1 MNIVNKKESVVSFAG
16 DILALVLSLWLTLI
30 IRHFAIPSWE
40 TLSAHIFAF
49 TSLFLVWILIF
60 YIAGLYDRLNTMARH
75 HLPKLLFN
83 AQIIN
88 VVVAVLF
95 FYFVPFF
102 LVTPK
107 VILFIYLCVSLGLL
121 LLWRVFIRPRF
132 YFSEPQKSLLIAHGE
147 EMRELREEVNRGK
160 YGFYFENYINVEKI
174 GSLDIHKELVE
185 FIYAE
190 DIKTVVIDSDDE
202 RIRPFFNHFY
212 NLMFSKVRFI
222 DMHAVYEQV
231 FGKIP
236 VSIIGHSWFLKNIT
250 TDSHIMYDG
259 IKRLFDMMVAIVIG
273 VVSLVFYPFICLAIK
288 LQDGGPIFFTQER
301 VGQDN
306 KKIRIYKFRTMSD
319 PVTVTHIGNI
329 LRKTR
334 LDELPQIWNVIRGDL
349 SLVGPRPEK
358 VDMVAD
364 YAAHIPYYNVR
375 HLIKPGL
382 SGWAQIYHEHH
393 PHHAL
398 DVDETRNK
406 LSYDL
411 YYVKNR
417 SLFLD
422 FEIILKTAR
431 TILMQ
436 KGK

>member
-1 MNIVNKKESVVSFAG
+1 MNIVNKKESIVSFIG
-16 DILALVLSLWLTLI
+16 DVCALVIALWLTLLV
-30 IRHFAIPSWE
+30 RHLNVPSFASLAE
-40 TLSAHIFAF
+40 HFVLFAP
-49 TSLFLVWILIF
+49 LFIVWVAVF
-60 YIAGLYDRLNTMARH
+60 YIAGLYDRLNMMARH

-83 AQIIN
+83 TQIIN
-88 VVVAVLF
+88 VIIAVIF
-95 FYFVPFF
+95 FYFVPR
-102 LVTPK
+102 LSLTPK
-107 VILFIYLCVSLGLL
+107 IILFIYLFISLGLL
-121 LLWRVFIRPRF
+121 LVWRIFMRPRF
-132 YFSEPQKSLLIAHGE
+132 YFAEPQKSLLIAHGE
-147 EMRELREEVNRGK
+147 EMRELRNEVNSGN
-160 YGFYFENYINVEKI
+160 YGFEFINYINVEKV
-174 GSLDIHKELVE
+174 GLQDINEELVK

-190 DIKTVVIDSDDE
+190 NIKNVVINSDDD
-202 RIRPFFNHFY
+202 RVRPFFNHFY
-212 NLMFSKVRFI
+212 NLMFSKVRFV
-222 DMHAVYEQV
+222 DMHTVYEQV

-236 VSIIGHSWFLKNIT
+236 VSIIGHGWFLKNIT
-250 TDSHIMYDG
+250 TDTHVMYDG
-259 IKRLFDMMVAIVIG
+259 VKRVFDIVVAAMIG
-273 VVSLVFYPFICLAIK
+273 LITLPLYPFICLAIK
-288 LQDGGPIFFTQER
+288 LQDGGPIFFMQDR

-306 KKIRIYKFRTMSD
+306 KKIHILKFRTMSD
-319 PVTVTHIGNI
+319 PVTVTRVGNI

-334 LDELPQIWNVIRGDL
+334 LDELPQILNVIKGDL

-364 YAAHIPYYNVR
+364 YSAQIPYYNVR

-382 SGWAQIYHEHH
+382 AGWAQIYHENH

-398 DVDETRNK
+398 DVEETRNK

-422 FEIILKTAR
+422 FEIMLKTAR